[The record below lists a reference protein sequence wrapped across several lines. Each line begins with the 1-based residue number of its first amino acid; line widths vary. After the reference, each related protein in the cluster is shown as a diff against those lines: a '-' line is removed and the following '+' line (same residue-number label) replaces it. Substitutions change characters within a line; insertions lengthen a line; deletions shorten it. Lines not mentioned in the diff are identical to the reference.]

1 MTGPGSS
8 AWLSLIWRDVRLAW
22 TGGGLWLPIVFYL
35 AVATLFPFVVGPD
48 KALLARTGGGV
59 LWIAALL
66 ASLLPIERLILPD
79 RQSGVLDQLALRG
92 WSDEWLALTKIT
104 GHIAGFGLPLL
115 LATPVALVLMGVPDG
130 KMGILFWGLALAMP
144 ALAGLGVTISAL
156 TAGLTGAAALGGLLL
171 VPLSVP
177 LLIFGAGTL
186 GENPGSAMQ
195 LLAATSIAMTA
206 LSPFAAGAALR
217 AARD

>member
-1 MTGPGSS
+1 MNGL
-8 AWLSLIWRDVRLAW
+8 LSLIWRDVRAAW
-22 TGGGLWLPIVFYL
+22 VGGGLWLPIVFYL
-35 AVATLFPFVVGPD
+35 AVATLYPFVVGPD

-79 RQSGVLDQLALRG
+79 RESGILDQLALRG
-92 WSDEWLALTKIT
+92 WSDEWLASAKIT

-115 LATPVALVLMGVPDG
+115 LATPVALVLMGVPDA
-130 KMGILFWGLALAMP
+130 KMATLFWGLAFAVP
-144 ALAGLGVTISAL
+144 ALAGLGVTIAAL
-156 TAGLTGAAALGGLLL
+156 TAGLNGASALGGLLL
-171 VPLSVP
+171 VPLAIP

-186 GENPGSAMQ
+186 GENPGNALQ
-195 LLAATSIAMTA
+195 LLAASSLAMTA

-217 AARD
+217 AGRG